1 MFSLFS
7 VGLCLFKPW
16 SGIRIAF
23 SYRPGGRGSYI
34 PVLAVPGLQRWNL
47 SMIKD
52 CISGYVIRLPIG
64 SKHNVLW

>member
-23 SYRPGGRGSYI
+23 SYRPGGRGSFATMEPQYDKR
-34 PVLAVPGLQRWNL
+34 LYFGLRYKVTNR
-47 SMIKD
+47 
-52 CISGYVIRLPIG
+52 VEA
-64 SKHNVLW
+64 